1 MAVCGFLKQAS
12 ATRSAGAATGVKSG
26 ASSFT
31 IGAALTTGAVVGGVT
46 GAAGA
51 PQPSSITGNAPIST
65 PPETHRDAKFER
77 SFNIRTTLHAPAL
90 DTKRQKRA
98 STRPLPRRKR
108 VSVAARLRETR
119 SLYQ

>member
-51 PQPSSITGNAPIST
+51 PQPSSITGNAPINT

-77 SFNIRTTLHAPAL
+77 SFNIRTTLHAAL
-90 DTKRQKRA
+90 SDTKRQKRA
-98 STRPLPRRKR
+98 PNTAFCRIER
-108 VSVAARLRETR
+108 AFR
-119 SLYQ
+119 SD